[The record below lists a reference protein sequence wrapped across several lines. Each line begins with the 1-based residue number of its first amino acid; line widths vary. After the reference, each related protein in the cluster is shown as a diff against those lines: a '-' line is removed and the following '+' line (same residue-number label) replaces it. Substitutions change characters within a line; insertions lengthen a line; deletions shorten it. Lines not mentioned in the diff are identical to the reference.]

1 MNEMKEFRNLSPD
14 FLRKQRTI
22 QLLREN
28 PSISVFYVLKK
39 YKNSEKI
46 MGNLIVSVKH
56 KLKDNLAQK
65 YFSEIVN
72 IFSMQQF
79 FWKYCLSWNCNNFYL
94 GSKNKIFW
102 QNLVKQIGNGS
113 HLYWLSDTICP
124 IGFLVILYF
133 LNSNK
138 NH

>member
-65 YFSEIVN
+65 YFTEIVN

-79 FWKYCLSWNCNNFYL
+79 F
-94 GSKNKIFW
+94 
-102 QNLVKQIGNGS
+102 
-113 HLYWLSDTICP
+113 
-124 IGFLVILYF
+124 
-133 LNSNK
+133 
-138 NH
+138 